1 QNGNIDPELFKGATF
16 TMTNLGGFGIEMF
29 TPVLNPPQAG
39 ILGVNTITQ
48 QPAQLEGGA
57 FGFIPKIGLSLTFD
71 HRALDGAPAA
81 RFLQDV
87 VSEIEGIEL

>member
-1 QNGNIDPELFKGATF
+1 
-16 TMTNLGGFGIEMF
+16 MTNLGGFGIEMF

-48 QPAQLEGGA
+48 QPTMLEDGT

-81 RFLQDV
+81 RFLQSV
-87 VSEIEGIEL
+87 VQEIKEFKI

>member
-1 QNGNIDPELFKGATF
+1 MKGATF

-48 QPAQLEGGA
+48 HPAQLEGGI

-81 RFLQDV
+81 RFLQSV
-87 VSEIEGIEL
+87 ASEIEHFNM

>member
-1 QNGNIDPELFKGATF
+1 
-16 TMTNLGGFGIEMF
+16 MF

-48 QPAQLEGGA
+48 HAAQLKEGG

-81 RFLQDV
+81 RFLQAV
-87 VSEIEGIEL
+87 VKEIEEFNI